1 MDKMDKDI
9 LAQNATLRER
19 PYSVPEGYFEAFKAQ
34 AGRPV
39 QETRPTLWARVAPYA
54 SLAAVFLSI
63 FAVGSLI
70 FDKDEIEISQEE
82 YIYFSDG
89 LITTYKIDASDQY
102 AEAEIEDEDVIEY
115 LIYSGITAEEIELS
129 K

>member
-39 QETRPTLWARVAPYA
+39 QETRPTLWGRVAPYA

-115 LIYSGITAEEIELS
+115 LIYSGVTAEEIELS

>member
-39 QETRPTLWARVAPYA
+39 QETRPTLWGRVAPYA

>member
-39 QETRPTLWARVAPYA
+39 QETRPTLWGRVAPYA

-70 FDKDEIEISQEE
+70 FDKDEVEISQEE

-115 LIYSGITAEEIELS
+115 LIYSGVTAEEIELS

>member
-19 PYSVPEGYFEAFKAQ
+19 PYSAPEGYFEAFKAQ

-39 QETRPTLWARVAPYA
+39 QETRPTLWGRVAPYA

-115 LIYSGITAEEIELS
+115 LIYSGVTAEEIELS

>member
-1 MDKMDKDI
+1 MDKMNKDI

-39 QETRPTLWARVAPYA
+39 QETRPTLWGRVAPYA